1 MVRNVQFVCFKK
13 YISKL
18 NLNQDSLWQRPKQ
31 SVSEND
37 STWYCNVP
45 HGEKHLGSMLSHM
58 SLKYNL
64 SQRYTNHSLR
74 VTSLQ
79 TLADAKIEG
88 RHIIRVSGHKS
99 VSSLE
104 NYARKLSTSRKRSIS
119 AVLSE
124 RVENIQNKQQSE
136 SVPTSIASLL
146 LRISQFLRRPL
157 QMTYQI
163 IFLLVYQQNCLQEV
177 VCRLPQYFITAPNIH
192 FHIHTEKYRYQ
203 Q

>member
-1 MVRNVQFVCFKK
+1 MCFKK

-18 NLNQDSLWQRPKQ
+18 NPKQDSLWQRPKQ
-31 SVSEND
+31 NVSEND

-74 VTSLQ
+74 VTSLK
-79 TLADAKIEG
+79 TLDDAKMEG

-99 VSSLE
+99 VSSVE

-119 AVLSE
+119 SVLSE
-124 RVENIQNKQQSE
+124 RVENIKNQSVST
-136 SVPTSIASLL
+136 SVCKGWLARTATSSNISVSSSSSANDLSDNNLASLPAEL
-146 LRISQFLRRPL
+146 FTGSAVP
-157 QMTYQI
+157 
-163 IFLLVYQQNCLQEV
+163 VY
-177 VCRLPQYFITAPNIH
+177 PNIS
-192 FHIHTEKYRYQ
+192 
-203 Q
+203 